1 MAFVG
6 NGGNPCG
13 GGDPLCPRIAAD
25 QASRITT
32 AHCVLPHSAH
42 LSNLE
47 QPVTTPDIAARRV
60 LGAIA
65 ALVVGTLTLS
75 ACGGNASADTDTNSK
90 GGGGTSVKTSTAKIV
105 ISAKDGSTNASINA
119 TGVRVS
125 GGRLTDVKMTVSGSG
140 QAVDGAMSA
149 DGASWKPKEQLER
162 GTKYQISATAKD
174 SSGKTAAANS
184 IFTTVT
190 SGNSFI
196 GTYTP
201 DNGTTV
207 GVGMPVSFTFDKAIS
222 DQKAVQSHITVTS
235 SSGQQV
241 VGHWFGA
248 QRLDFRPQDYWK
260 AGSKVTMKIDLDGVQ
275 GANGVYG
282 VQKKT
287 VSFTIGR
294 SQVSTVDV
302 NTQTMTV
309 VRDGQTLKSL
319 PISSGSPEHT
329 TYNGQMVISEKFTQ
343 TRMNSRTV
351 GLGGEYDIPDV
362 PHAMRLTSSGTFIH
376 GNYWYN
382 KANPPFGQT
391 GTSHGCVGLAD
402 VQGAQGAT
410 NAKWFYDNSLIGD
423 VVIVKNSPD
432 KTVAPDNGLNGW
444 NLGWSEWTAGS
455 AV

>member
-1 MAFVG
+1 M
-6 NGGNPCG
+6 
-13 GGDPLCPRIAAD
+13 
-25 QASRITT
+25 
-32 AHCVLPHSAH
+32 
-42 LSNLE
+42 
-47 QPVTTPDIAARRV
+47 TTPDIAARRV

-75 ACGGNASADTDTNSK
+75 ACGGNASADTNSDNK
-90 GGGGTSVKTSTAKIV
+90 GGGNTTARTSTAKIA
-105 ISAKDGSTNASINA
+105 ISAKDGSTNASINS
-119 TGVRVS
+119 TGVQVS
-125 GGRLTDVKMTVSGSG
+125 GGTLTDVKMTVAGSG
-140 QAVDGAMSA
+140 QAVAGAISA
-149 DGASWKPKEQLER
+149 NGSTWKPKEQLDR
-162 GTKYQISATAKD
+162 GTKYQISATAKA
-174 SSGKTAAANS
+174 SNGKTAAANS

-190 SGNSFI
+190 SSNSFI

-207 GVGMPVSFTFDKAIS
+207 GVGMPVSFTFDKVIS
-222 DQKAVQSHITVTS
+222 DKKAVQSHITVTS

-260 AGSKVTMKIDLDGVQ
+260 AGSKVTMKIDLDGVE
-275 GANGVYG
+275 GANGAYG

-287 VSFTIGR
+287 VTFDVGR

-309 VRDGQTLKSL
+309 VRDGQTFKSL

-343 TRMNSRTV
+343 TRMDSRTV
-351 GLGGEYDIPDV
+351 GLGGEYNIPDV
-362 PHAMRLTSSGTFIH
+362 PHAMRLTSTGTFIH
-376 GNYWYN
+376 GNYWYS
-382 KANPPFGQT
+382 KSNPPFGRT

-432 KTVAPDNGLNGW
+432 RTVDPDNGLNGW
-444 NLGWSEWTAGS
+444 NMAWSEWTAGS
-455 AV
+455 AA

>member
-1 MAFVG
+1 M
-6 NGGNPCG
+6 
-13 GGDPLCPRIAAD
+13 
-25 QASRITT
+25 T
-32 AHCVLPHSAH
+32 
-42 LSNLE
+42 
-47 QPVTTPDIAARRV
+47 ARRA
-60 LGAIA
+60 LGACA
-65 ALVVGTLTLS
+65 ALMVGALTLTG
-75 ACGGNASADTDTNSK
+75 CGGNANADTDTNSGK
-90 GGGGTSVKTSTAKIV
+90 DGGNSAKTSTAKIA
-105 ISAKDGSTNASINA
+105 ISAKDGSTGASINA
-119 TGVRVS
+119 TGVKVS
-125 GGRLTDVKMTVSGSG
+125 DGKLTDVKMTVSGSG
-140 QAVDGAMSA
+140 TAVPGAITA
-149 DGASWKPKEQLER
+149 DGTGWKPTAQLER

-174 SSGKTAAANS
+174 ANGRTAAANS
-184 IFTTVT
+184 IFTTV
-190 SGNSFI
+190 SSSNSFI

-207 GVGMPVSFTFDKAIS
+207 GVGMPVSFNFDKVIS
-222 DQKAVQSHITVTS
+222 NQKAVQSHITVTS

-241 VGHWFGA
+241 AGHWFGS
-248 QRLDFRPQDYWK
+248 QRLDFRPEAYWK

-287 VSFTIGR
+287 VTFTIGR

-309 VRDGQTLKSL
+309 VRDGQTFKSL

-343 TRMNSRTV
+343 TRMNSQTV

-362 PHAMRLTSSGTFIH
+362 PHAMRLTTSGTFIH

-382 KANPPFGQT
+382 KSNPPFGQT

-455 AV
+455 AA

>member
-1 MAFVG
+1 M
-6 NGGNPCG
+6 
-13 GGDPLCPRIAAD
+13 
-25 QASRITT
+25 
-32 AHCVLPHSAH
+32 
-42 LSNLE
+42 
-47 QPVTTPDIAARRV
+47 TTPDIAARRV
-60 LGAIA
+60 LGACA
-65 ALVVGTLTLS
+65 ALMVGALTLT
-75 ACGGNASADTDTNSK
+75 ACGGSADAKTNDSK
-90 GGGGTSVKTSTAKIV
+90 GGGQDSAAKTSTAKIV
-105 ISAKDGSTNASINA
+105 ISAKDGSTGASINT

-125 GGRLTDVKMTVSGSG
+125 DGKLTDVKMTVSGSG
-140 QAVDGAMSA
+140 QAVEGTVSA
-149 DGASWKPKEQLER
+149 DGSVWKPKEQLER
-162 GTKYQISATAKD
+162 GTKYEISATAKD
-174 SSGKTAAANS
+174 SKGLTAAANS
-184 IFTTVT
+184 IFTTV
-190 SGNSFI
+190 NSANSYI

-207 GVGMPVSFTFDKAIS
+207 GVGMPVSFNFDKVIT
-222 DQKAVQSHITVTS
+222 DKKAVQSHITVSS

-260 AGSKVTMKIDLDGVQ
+260 AGSKVTMKIDLDGVE

-287 VSFTIGR
+287 VSFTVGR
-294 SQVSTVDV
+294 SQVSTVDA

-309 VRDGQTLKSL
+309 VRDGKVLKSV
-319 PISSGSPEHT
+319 PVSTGSPQHT

-343 TRMNSRTV
+343 TRMNSQTV

-362 PHAMRLTSSGTFIH
+362 PHAMRLTTSGTFIH

-382 KANPPFGQT
+382 KSNPPFGQQ

-402 VQGAQGAT
+402 VQGAQGDT
-410 NAKWFYDNSLIGD
+410 TAKWFYDNSLIGD

-432 KTVAPDNGLNGW
+432 KTVQPDNGLNGW
-444 NLGWSEWTAGS
+444 NLSWSDWTAGS